1 MFNLDYDVLR
11 EISYKLNLD
20 SILNFSL
27 VNKQIYSALD
37 NVFYKNLA
45 YNYFD
50 RNFQTKAY
58 LRPPKSSKPLKN
70 IKRELIRIEL
80 FQRNMDALNINR
92 WVKKDFYNYWIYAD
106 REINRKNYN
115 LLTNSEIFNALS
127 IL

>member
-45 YNYFD
+45 YNYFGKD
-50 RNFQTKAY
+50 FWTKAY
-58 LRPPKSSKPLKN
+58 LRPSRSSNPLKN
-70 IKRELIRIEL
+70 VKKELIRIEL
-80 FQRNMDALNINR
+80 FQKNMDDLNVNR
-92 WVKKDFYNYWIYAD
+92 WVKKDFYDYWLYAD
-106 REINRKNYN
+106 REINKKNYD

>member
-20 SILNFSL
+20 SILIFSL

-50 RNFQTKAY
+50 RNFWTKAY
-58 LRPPKSSKPLKN
+58 LRPSRSSKPLKN
-70 IKRELIRIEL
+70 IKNELIRIEL
-80 FQRNMDALNINR
+80 FQKNMDDLNVNR
-92 WVKKDFYNYWIYAD
+92 WIKKDFYDYWLYAD
-106 REINRKNYN
+106 KKNNGKNYD

>member
-11 EISYKLNLD
+11 EISYKLNFE
-20 SILNFSL
+20 SILIFSL

-50 RNFQTKAY
+50 RNFWTKAY
-58 LRPPKSSKPLKN
+58 LRPPRSSKPLKN
-70 IKRELIRIEL
+70 LKRELIRIEL

-106 REINRKNYN
+106 K
-115 LLTNSEIFNALS
+115 
-127 IL
+127 

>member
-20 SILNFSL
+20 SILIFSL

-50 RNFQTKAY
+50 RNFWTKAY
-58 LRPPKSSKPLKN
+58 LRPPHRSKPLKN

-80 FQRNMDALNINR
+80 FQKNMDALNVNR
-92 WVKKDFYNYWIYAD
+92 WVKKDFYDYWLYVD
-106 REINRKNYN
+106 KQCNKKNYN

>member
-50 RNFQTKAY
+50 RNFWVKAY
-58 LRPPKSSKPLKN
+58 LRSPKSSKPLKN
-70 IKRELIRIEL
+70 IKNELIRIEL
-80 FQRNMDALNINR
+80 FQKNMDALNVNR
-92 WVKKDFYNYWIYAD
+92 WIKKDFYDYWLYVD
-106 REINRKNYN
+106 KQSNRKNYD

>member
-20 SILNFSL
+20 SILIFSL

-37 NVFYKNLA
+37 NIFYKNLA
-45 YNYFD
+45 YNYFGKD
-50 RNFQTKAY
+50 FWTKAY
-58 LRPPKSSKPLKN
+58 LRSSRSSKPLKN
-70 IKRELIRIEL
+70 IKRELIRIEF
-80 FQRNMDALNINR
+80 FQRNMDALNVNR
-92 WVKKDFYNYWIYAD
+92 WVKKDFYDYWIYVD

>member
-11 EISYKLNLD
+11 EISYKLNFE
-20 SILNFSL
+20 SILIFSL

-50 RNFQTKAY
+50 RNFWTKAY
-58 LRPPKSSKPLKN
+58 LRPPKSSNPLKN
-70 IKRELIRIEL
+70 VKKELIRIEL
-80 FQRNMDALNINR
+80 FQKNMDDLNVNR
-92 WVKKDFYNYWIYAD
+92 WVKKDFYDYWIYAD

>member
-45 YNYFD
+45 YNYFGKD
-50 RNFQTKAY
+50 FWTKAY
-58 LRPPKSSKPLKN
+58 LRPSRSSKPLKN
-70 IKRELIRIEL
+70 
-80 FQRNMDALNINR
+80 
-92 WVKKDFYNYWIYAD
+92 VKK
-106 REINRKNYN
+106 
-115 LLTNSEIFNALS
+115 
-127 IL
+127 